1 MRAGAAV
8 SGAALQ
14 TSDAKGRGRGG
25 RQLKEAAEELL
36 LLGNPNAGKS
46 TLFNAL
52 TGGHARVGNWHGV
65 TVTALEGEAVLGGR
79 QVKVCDLPGVYAE
92 EGLGMEERTACEL
105 IMGRKKG
112 IICLVSECAALHRS
126 LRLLLSLAEGRRAVL
141 VLTKKRQ
148 FLRRGGRLEEDALE
162 RLLGIPVMS
171 AEGLSPRALR
181 ERMAEALGRAA
192 VPRLANFGGEGG
204 LPRGEAFGGEGG
216 LPGVYA
222 PARAGL
228 TKLDAFLLH
237 PAAALAVFLLLLLAA
252 FWLTFAPFGPGGL
265 LKGLIEGLFAG
276 KLYALAQAIPS
287 PVLRSFVG
295 EGLILSVGGVLC
307 FLPQIGMLFLF
318 LTLLEE
324 SGLLSRL
331 AFFTDGTLS
340 RAGLSGRAVFS
351 LLMGF
356 GCTAA
361 AILSTRGLDDRA
373 MQRRVILCLPYLSC
387 SAKLPVYLT
396 LASSFFPDPFL
407 AALLLYVLGA
417 GLSFAVLLF
426 LGGER
431 GAPFVLEFAPLQVPA
446 LRSTLKALCFQLKQF
461 IMKLGTVILAFFI
474 ASWLL
479 SSFDFSFRFCAVEE
493 SMLAHICGGLEWL
506 FAPVGMK
513 DWRIAYA
520 ALSGLVAK
528 ENVAGALELFFPAF
542 PYGARSAF
550 ALAVFVLASSPCVSA
565 VAAAAR
571 EVGLRR
577 ALLYAAMQTGSA
589 LFLCYLV
596 YFLTGGL
603 HYALPLFVIAF
614 LLLFFGRNFR
624 AGIHHRRGNV
634 AQKLHRR
641 A

>member
-1 MRAGAAV
+1 MRE
-8 SGAALQ
+8 SG
-14 TSDAKGRGRGG
+14 TV
-25 RQLKEAAEELL
+25 KEAPSKLL
-36 LLGNPNAGKS
+36 LFGNPNAGKS
-46 TLFNAL
+46 TLYNAL

-65 TVTALEGEAVLGGR
+65 TVSALEGEALLSGNRVR
-79 QVKVCDLPGVYAE
+79 VADLPGVYCAD
-92 EGLGMEERTACEL
+92 GLSMEERAACAYLEEHL
-105 IMGRKKG
+105 EGVV
-112 IICLVSECAALHRS
+112 CLVSECVALPRS
-126 LRLLLSLAEGRRAVL
+126 LALLSALAKERRAFL

-148 FLRRGGRLEEDALE
+148 FVRQGGRLEERELE
-162 RLLGIPVMS
+162 RVLGIPVVS
-171 AEGLSPRALR
+171 AEGVPPRELR
-181 ERMAEALGRAA
+181 ERVGEAL
-192 VPRLANFGGEGG
+192 L
-204 LPRGEAFGGEGG
+204 
-216 LPGVYA
+216 
-222 PARAGL
+222 RAGQLSAASEEGRSLPKEVYTRARMRL
-228 TKLDAFLLH
+228 TKFDRFLLH
-237 PAAALAVFLLLLLAA
+237 PAAACAVFALLLAA
-252 FWLTFAPFGPGGL
+252 AFFLTFSPVGPGGL
-265 LKGLIEGLFAG
+265 LKGLIEELIAQI
-276 KLYALAQAIPS
+276 KEALSRAIPS
-287 PVLRSFVG
+287 PVLCSFVG
-295 EGLILSVGGVLC
+295 EGLVGSVGGVLC

-361 AILSTRGLDDRA
+361 AILSTRGLDDKR
-373 MQRRVILCLPYLSC
+373 MQRRVIWCLPYLSC

-396 LASSFFPDPFL
+396 LASSFFRDQFL

-426 LGGER
+426 LGGEK
-431 GAPFVLEFAPLQVPA
+431 GAPFVLEFAPLRLPEAKTVA
-446 LRSTLKALCFQLKQF
+446 KALCFQLKQF
-461 IMKLGTVILAFFI
+461 IIKLGTVILAFFI

-479 SSFDFSFRFCAVEE
+479 SSFDFAFRFVPVEE
-493 SMLAHICGGLEWL
+493 SMLAHLCGGLRWL
-506 FAPVGMK
+506 FAPVGME

-528 ENVAGALELFFPAF
+528 ENVAASLELFFPVF

-571 EVGLRR
+571 EVGAKP
-577 ALLYAAMQTGSA
+577 ALLYAVAETAGA
-589 LFLCYLV
+589 LLLCYLV
-596 YFLTGGL
+596 YFLTGLGASA
-603 HYALPLFVIAF
+603 ALPLIAAVI
-614 LLLFFGRNFR
+614 LISVFGRTFR
-624 AGIHHRRGNV
+624 AGIHRKRGNF

>member
-1 MRAGAAV
+1 MRE
-8 SGAALQ
+8 SG
-14 TSDAKGRGRGG
+14 TV
-25 RQLKEAAEELL
+25 KEAPKKLL

-65 TVTALEGEAVLGGR
+65 TVSALEGEALLSGNRVR
-79 QVKVCDLPGVYAE
+79 VADLPGVYCAD
-92 EGLGMEERTACEL
+92 GLSMEERAACAYLKVHPE
-105 IMGRKKG
+105 GVV
-112 IICLVSECAALHRS
+112 CLVSECAALPRS
-126 LRLLLSLAEGRRAVL
+126 LALLSALAKERRAFL

-148 FLRRGGRLEEDALE
+148 FVRQGGKLEERELE
-162 RLLGIPVMS
+162 RVLGIPVVS
-171 AEGLSPRALR
+171 AEGVPPRVLR
-181 ERMAEALGRAA
+181 ERVGEAL
-192 VPRLANFGGEGG
+192 L
-204 LPRGEAFGGEGG
+204 
-216 LPGVYA
+216 
-222 PARAGL
+222 RAGPLGAASEEGRSLPKEAYTRAPMRL
-228 TKLDAFLLH
+228 TKFDRFLLH
-237 PAAALAVFLLLLLAA
+237 PAAAFALFALLLAA
-252 FWLTFAPFGPGGL
+252 AFFLTFSPVGPGGL
-265 LKGLIEGLFAG
+265 LKGLIE
-276 KLYALAQAIPS
+276 ALIDQIKEAFQTHIPS
-287 PVLRSFVG
+287 PVLCSFVG
-295 EGLILSVGGVLC
+295 EGLVGSVGGVLC

-361 AILSTRGLDDRA
+361 AILSTRGLDDKR
-373 MQRRVILCLPYLSC
+373 MQRRVIWCLPYLSC

-396 LASSFFPDPFL
+396 LASSFFQDQFL

-426 LGGER
+426 LGGEK
-431 GAPFVLEFAPLQVPA
+431 GAPFVLEFAPLRLPEAKTVA
-446 LRSTLKALCFQLKQF
+446 KALCFQLKQF
-461 IMKLGTVILAFFI
+461 IIKLGTVILAFFI

-479 SSFDFSFRFCAVEE
+479 SSFDFAFRFVPVEE
-493 SMLAHICGGLEWL
+493 SMLAHLCGGLKWL
-506 FAPVGMK
+506 FAPVGME

-528 ENVAGALELFFPAF
+528 ENVAASLELFFPVF

-571 EVGLRR
+571 EVGIKP
-577 ALLYAAMQTGSA
+577 ALLYAVAETAGA
-589 LFLCYLV
+589 LLLSYFV
-596 YFLTGGL
+596 YFLTGLGASA
-603 HYALPLFVIAF
+603 ALPLIAAVI
-614 LLLFFGRNFR
+614 LISVFGRTFR
-624 AGIHHRRGNV
+624 AGIHRKRGNF

>member
-1 MRAGAAV
+1 MRESGTVKGAA
-8 SGAALQ
+8 S
-14 TSDAKGRGRGG
+14 K
-25 RQLKEAAEELL
+25 LL

-65 TVTALEGEAVLGGR
+65 TVSALEGEALLSGNRVR
-79 QVKVCDLPGVYAE
+79 VADLPGVYCAD
-92 EGLGMEERTACEL
+92 GLGMEERAACAYLNEHPE
-105 IMGRKKG
+105 GVV
-112 IICLVSECAALHRS
+112 CLVSECVALPRS
-126 LRLLLSLAEGRRAVL
+126 LALLSALAKGRRAFL

-148 FLRRGGRLEEDALE
+148 FVRQGGRLEERELE
-162 RLLGIPVMS
+162 RVLGIPVVS
-171 AEGLSPRALR
+171 AEGVSPRELR
-181 ERMAEALGRAA
+181 ERVGEAL
-192 VPRLANFGGEGG
+192 L
-204 LPRGEAFGGEGG
+204 
-216 LPGVYA
+216 
-222 PARAGL
+222 RAGQLSAASEEGRSLPKEVYTRARMRL
-228 TKLDAFLLH
+228 TKFDRFLLHLAAACAVFAFLL
-237 PAAALAVFLLLLLAA
+237 AAAF
-252 FWLTFAPFGPGGL
+252 FLTFSPVGPGGL
-265 LKGLIEGLFAG
+265 LKGLIE
-276 KLYALAQAIPS
+276 ALIIQIKEALSRAIPS
-287 PVLRSFVG
+287 PVLCSFVG
-295 EGLILSVGGVLC
+295 EGLVGSVGGVLC

-361 AILSTRGLDDRA
+361 AILSTRGLDDKR
-373 MQRRVILCLPYLSC
+373 MQRRVIWCLPYLSC

-396 LASSFFPDPFL
+396 LASSFFQDQFL

-426 LGGER
+426 LGGEK
-431 GAPFVLEFAPLQVPA
+431 GAPFVLEFAPLRLPEAKTVA
-446 LRSTLKALCFQLKQF
+446 KALCFQLKQF
-461 IMKLGTVILAFFI
+461 IIKLGTVILAFFI

-479 SSFDFSFRFCAVEE
+479 SSFDFAFRFVPVEE
-493 SMLAHICGGLEWL
+493 SMLAHLCGGLQWL
-506 FAPVGMK
+506 FAPVGME

-528 ENVAGALELFFPAF
+528 ENVAASLELFFPVF

-571 EVGLRR
+571 EVGIKPAFFYAVAETAG
-577 ALLYAAMQTGSA
+577 ALLLSY
-589 LFLCYLV
+589 FV
-596 YFLTGGL
+596 YFLTGLGASA
-603 HYALPLFVIAF
+603 ALPLIAALILIFV
-614 LLLFFGRNFR
+614 FGRTFR
-624 AGIHHRRGNV
+624 AGIHRKRGNF

>member
-1 MRAGAAV
+1 MRE
-8 SGAALQ
+8 SG
-14 TSDAKGRGRGG
+14 TV
-25 RQLKEAAEELL
+25 KEPSKLL

-65 TVTALEGEAVLGGR
+65 TVSALEGEALLSGNRVR
-79 QVKVCDLPGVYAE
+79 IADLPGVYSAD
-92 EGLGMEERTACEL
+92 GLSMEERAACAYLNEHPE
-105 IMGRKKG
+105 GVV
-112 IICLVSECAALHRS
+112 CLVSECAALPRS
-126 LRLLLSLAEGRRAVL
+126 LALLSVLAKGRRAFL

-148 FLRRGGRLEEDALE
+148 FVRQGGTLEERELE
-162 RLLGIPVMS
+162 RILGIPVVS
-171 AEGLSPRALR
+171 AEGVPPRKLR
-181 ERMAEALGRAA
+181 ERVGEALLRAGRLGAASAEGRA
-192 VPRLANFGGEGG
+192 
-204 LPRGEAFGGEGG
+204 LPKE
-216 LPGVYA
+216 VYTRA
-222 PARAGL
+222 PVRL
-228 TKLDAFLLH
+228 TKFDRFLLH
-237 PAAALAVFLLLLLAA
+237 PAAACAVFALLLAA
-252 FWLTFAPFGPGGL
+252 VFFLTFSPVGPGGL
-265 LKGLIEGLFAG
+265 LKGLIE
-276 KLYALAQAIPS
+276 ALIIQIKEALQTHIPS
-287 PVLRSFVG
+287 PVLCSFVG
-295 EGLILSVGGVLC
+295 EGLVGSVGGVLC

-318 LTLLEE
+318 LSLLEE

-361 AILSTRGLDDRA
+361 AILSTRGLDDKR

-396 LASSFFPDPFL
+396 LASSFFQDQFL

-426 LGGER
+426 LGGEK
-431 GAPFVLEFAPLQVPA
+431 GAPFVLEFAPLQLPEAKTVA
-446 LRSTLKALCFQLKQF
+446 KALCFQLKQF
-461 IMKLGTVILAFFI
+461 IIKLGTVILAFFI

-479 SSFDFSFRFCAVEE
+479 SSFDLCFRFVPVEE
-493 SMLAHICGGLEWL
+493 SMLAHLCGGLRWL
-506 FAPVGMK
+506 FAPVGME

-528 ENVAGALELFFPAF
+528 ENVAASLELFFPVF

-571 EVGLRR
+571 EAGAKP
-577 ALLYAAMQTGSA
+577 ALLYAVAETAGA
-589 LFLCYLV
+589 LLLSYLV
-596 YFLTGGL
+596 YFLTGLGASA
-603 HYALPLFVIAF
+603 ALPLIAALILIF
-614 LLLFFGRNFR
+614 AFGRTFR
-624 AGIHHRRGNV
+624 AGIHRKRGNF

>member
-1 MRAGAAV
+1 MRE
-8 SGAALQ
+8 SG
-14 TSDAKGRGRGG
+14 TV
-25 RQLKEAAEELL
+25 KEPSKLL

-65 TVTALEGEAVLGGR
+65 TVSALEGEALLSGNRVR
-79 QVKVCDLPGVYAE
+79 IADLPGVYSAD
-92 EGLGMEERTACEL
+92 GLGMEERAACAYLKEHSE
-105 IMGRKKG
+105 GVV
-112 IICLVSECAALHRS
+112 CLVSECAALPRS
-126 LRLLLSLAEGRRAVL
+126 LALLSGLAKGRRAIL

-148 FLRRGGRLEEDALE
+148 FVRQGGKLEERELE
-162 RLLGIPVMS
+162 RVLGIPVLS
-171 AEGLSPRALR
+171 AEGVPPRELR
-181 ERMAEALGRAA
+181 ERVGEALLRA
-192 VPRLANFGGEGG
+192 GQ
-204 LPRGEAFGGEGG
+204 PRGAAEEGRL
-216 LPGVYA
+216 LPKEVYTRA
-222 PARAGL
+222 PMRL
-228 TKLDAFLLH
+228 TKPDRFLLH
-237 PAAALAVFLLLLLAA
+237 PAAACAVFGILLAA
-252 FWLTFAPFGPGGL
+252 VFFLTFSPVGPGGL
-265 LKGLIEGLFAG
+265 LKGLIE
-276 KLYALAQAIPS
+276 ALIIQIKEALQTHIPS
-287 PVLRSFVG
+287 PVLCSFVG
-295 EGLILSVGGVLC
+295 EGLVGSVGGVLC

-361 AILSTRGLDDRA
+361 AILSTRGLDDKR
-373 MQRRVILCLPYLSC
+373 MQRRVIWCLPYLSC

-396 LASSFFPDPFL
+396 LASSFFQDQFL

-426 LGGER
+426 LGGEK
-431 GAPFVLEFAPLQVPA
+431 GAKTVA
-446 LRSTLKALCFQLKQF
+446 KALCFQLKQF
-461 IMKLGTVILAFFI
+461 IIKLGTVILAFFI

-479 SSFDFSFRFCAVEE
+479 SSFDFAFRFVPVEE
-493 SMLAHICGGLEWL
+493 SMLAHLCGGLKWL
-506 FAPVGMK
+506 FAPVGME
-513 DWRIAYA
+513 DWRVAYA

-528 ENVAGALELFFPAF
+528 ENVAASLELFFPVF

-571 EVGLRR
+571 EVGIKP
-577 ALLYAAMQTGSA
+577 ALLYAVSETAGA
-589 LFLCYLV
+589 LLLSYLV
-596 YFLTGGL
+596 YFLTGLG
-603 HYALPLFVIAF
+603 ASAVLPLIAAVILIFV
-614 LLLFFGRNFR
+614 FGRTFR
-624 AGIHHRRGNV
+624 AGIHRKRGNF

>member
-1 MRAGAAV
+1 MRE
-8 SGAALQ
+8 SG
-14 TSDAKGRGRGG
+14 TV
-25 RQLKEAAEELL
+25 KEAPTKLL
-36 LLGNPNAGKS
+36 LIGNPNAGKS
-46 TLFNAL
+46 TLYNAL

-65 TVTALEGEAVLGGR
+65 TVSALEGEAMLSGNRVR
-79 QVKVCDLPGVYAE
+79 IADLPGVYSAD
-92 EGLGMEERTACEL
+92 GLSMEERAACAYLEACPE
-105 IMGRKKG
+105 GVV
-112 IICLVSECAALHRS
+112 CLVTECAALPRS
-126 LRLLLSLAEGRRAVL
+126 LALLSALAKGRRAIL

-148 FLRRGGRLEEDALE
+148 FVRQGGTLEERELE
-162 RLLGIPVMS
+162 RILGIPVVS
-171 AEGLSPRALR
+171 AEGVPPRELR
-181 ERMAEALGRAA
+181 ERVGEAL
-192 VPRLANFGGEGG
+192 L
-204 LPRGEAFGGEGG
+204 
-216 LPGVYA
+216 
-222 PARAGL
+222 RAGL
-228 TKLDAFLLH
+228 MRGASEEGRSLPKEVYTRAPMRLTKFDRFLLH
-237 PAAALAVFLLLLLAA
+237 PAAACAVFALLLAA
-252 FWLTFAPFGPGGL
+252 AFFLTFSPVGPGGL
-265 LKGLIEGLFAG
+265 LKGLIE
-276 KLYALAQAIPS
+276 ALIAQIKEALSRAIPS
-287 PVLRSFVG
+287 PVLCSFVG
-295 EGLILSVGGVLC
+295 EGLVGSVGGVLC

-340 RAGLSGRAVFS
+340 RVGLSGRAVFS

-361 AILSTRGLDDRA
+361 AILSTRGLDDKR

-396 LASSFFPDPFL
+396 LASSFFQDQFL

-426 LGGER
+426 MGGEK
-431 GAPFVLEFAPLQVPA
+431 GAPFVLEFAPLRLPEAKTVA
-446 LRSTLKALCFQLKQF
+446 KALCFQLKQF
-461 IMKLGTVILAFFI
+461 IIKLGTVILAFFI

-479 SSFDFSFRFCAVEE
+479 SSFDFAFRFVPVEE
-493 SMLAHICGGLEWL
+493 SMLAHLCGGLQWL
-506 FAPVGMK
+506 FAPVGME

-528 ENVAGALELFFPAF
+528 ENVAASLELFFPAF

-571 EVGLRR
+571 EVGIKL
-577 ALLYAAMQTGSA
+577 ALLYAVAETAGA
-589 LFLCYLV
+589 LLLCYLV
-596 YFLTGGL
+596 YFLTGLG
-603 HYALPLFVIAF
+603 ASAVLPLIAAVILIF
-614 LLLFFGRNFR
+614 SFGRTFR
-624 AGIHHRRGNV
+624 AGIHRQRGNF

>member
-1 MRAGAAV
+1 MRESGTLKGAP
-8 SGAALQ
+8 S
-14 TSDAKGRGRGG
+14 K
-25 RQLKEAAEELL
+25 LL

-65 TVTALEGEAVLGGR
+65 TVSALEGEALLSGNRVR
-79 QVKVCDLPGVYAE
+79 VADLPGVYCAD
-92 EGLGMEERTACEL
+92 GLSMEERAACAYLNEHPE
-105 IMGRKKG
+105 GVV
-112 IICLVSECAALHRS
+112 CLVSECAALPRS
-126 LRLLLSLAEGRRAVL
+126 LALLSALAKGRRAIL

-148 FLRRGGRLEEDALE
+148 FVRQGGRLEERELE
-162 RLLGIPVMS
+162 RVLGIPVVS
-171 AEGLSPRALR
+171 AEGVPPRELR
-181 ERMAEALGRAA
+181 ERVGEAL
-192 VPRLANFGGEGG
+192 L
-204 LPRGEAFGGEGG
+204 
-216 LPGVYA
+216 
-222 PARAGL
+222 RAGL
-228 TKLDAFLLH
+228 MRGASEEGRSLPKEVYMRARMRLTKFDRFLLH
-237 PAAALAVFLLLLLAA
+237 PAAACAVFALLLAA
-252 FWLTFAPFGPGGL
+252 AFFLTFSPVGPGGL
-265 LKGLIEGLFAG
+265 LKGLIE
-276 KLYALAQAIPS
+276 ALIIQIKEAFQTHIPS
-287 PVLRSFVG
+287 PVLCSFVG
-295 EGLILSVGGVLC
+295 EGLVGSVGGVLC

-361 AILSTRGLDDRA
+361 AILSTRGLDDKR
-373 MQRRVILCLPYLSC
+373 MQRRVIWCLPYLSC

-396 LASSFFPDPFL
+396 LASSFFQDQFL

-426 LGGER
+426 LGGEK
-431 GAPFVLEFAPLQVPA
+431 GAPFVLEFAPLRLPEAKTVA
-446 LRSTLKALCFQLKQF
+446 KALCFQLKQF
-461 IMKLGTVILAFFI
+461 IIKLGTVILAFFI

-479 SSFDFSFRFCAVEE
+479 SSFDFAFRFVPVEE
-493 SMLAHICGGLEWL
+493 SMLAHLCGGLKWL
-506 FAPVGMK
+506 FAPVGME

-528 ENVAGALELFFPAF
+528 ENVAASLELFFPAF

-571 EVGLRR
+571 EVGIKL
-577 ALLYAAMQTGSA
+577 ALLYAVAETAGA
-589 LFLCYLV
+589 LLLCYLV
-596 YFLTGGL
+596 YFLTGLG
-603 HYALPLFVIAF
+603 ASAVLPLIAAVILIFA
-614 LLLFFGRNFR
+614 FGRTFR
-624 AGIHHRRGNV
+624 AGIHRKRGNF

>member
-1 MRAGAAV
+1 MRESGTVKGAP
-8 SGAALQ
+8 S
-14 TSDAKGRGRGG
+14 K
-25 RQLKEAAEELL
+25 LL

-65 TVTALEGEAVLGGR
+65 TVSALEGEALLSGNRVR
-79 QVKVCDLPGVYAE
+79 VADLPGVYCAD
-92 EGLGMEERTACEL
+92 GLSMEERAACAYLNEHPE
-105 IMGRKKG
+105 GVV
-112 IICLVSECAALHRS
+112 CLVSECAALPRS
-126 LRLLLSLAEGRRAVL
+126 LALLSALAKGRRAIL

-148 FLRRGGRLEEDALE
+148 FVRQGGKPEERELE
-162 RLLGIPVMS
+162 RVLGIPVVS
-171 AEGLSPRALR
+171 AEGVSPRELR
-181 ERMAEALGRAA
+181 ERMGEAL
-192 VPRLANFGGEGG
+192 L
-204 LPRGEAFGGEGG
+204 
-216 LPGVYA
+216 
-222 PARAGL
+222 RAGQLSAASEEGRSLPKEVYTRAPMRL
-228 TKLDAFLLH
+228 TKFDRFLLH
-237 PAAALAVFLLLLLAA
+237 PAAACAVFAFLLAA
-252 FWLTFAPFGPGGL
+252 AFFLTFSPVGPGGL
-265 LKGLIEGLFAG
+265 LKGLIE
-276 KLYALAQAIPS
+276 ALIAQIKEALSRAIPS
-287 PVLRSFVG
+287 PVLCSFVG
-295 EGLILSVGGVLC
+295 EGLVGSVGGVLC

-361 AILSTRGLDDRA
+361 AILSTRGLDDKR
-373 MQRRVILCLPYLSC
+373 MQRRVIWCLPYLSC

-396 LASSFFPDPFL
+396 LASSFFQDQFL

-426 LGGER
+426 LGGEK
-431 GAPFVLEFAPLQVPA
+431 GAPFVLEFAPLRLPEAKTVA
-446 LRSTLKALCFQLKQF
+446 KALCFQLKQF
-461 IMKLGTVILAFFI
+461 IIKLGTVILAFFI

-479 SSFDFSFRFCAVEE
+479 SSFDFAFRFVPVEE
-493 SMLAHICGGLEWL
+493 SMLAHLCGGLQWL
-506 FAPVGMK
+506 FAPVGME

-528 ENVAGALELFFPAF
+528 ENVAASLELFFPVF

-571 EVGLRR
+571 EVGAKP
-577 ALLYAAMQTGSA
+577 ALLYAVFETAGA
-589 LFLCYLV
+589 LLLSYFV
-596 YFLTGGL
+596 YFLTGLGASA
-603 HYALPLFVIAF
+603 ALPLIAAVILIFA
-614 LLLFFGRNFR
+614 FGRTFR
-624 AGIHHRRGNV
+624 AGIHRKRGNF

>member
-1 MRAGAAV
+1 MRESGTVKGAP
-8 SGAALQ
+8 S
-14 TSDAKGRGRGG
+14 K
-25 RQLKEAAEELL
+25 LL

-65 TVTALEGEAVLGGR
+65 TVSALEGEALLSGNRVR
-79 QVKVCDLPGVYAE
+79 VADLPGVYCAD
-92 EGLGMEERTACEL
+92 GLSMEERAACAYLNEHPE
-105 IMGRKKG
+105 GVV
-112 IICLVSECAALHRS
+112 CLVSECAALPRS
-126 LRLLLSLAEGRRAVL
+126 LALLSALAKGRRAIL

-148 FLRRGGRLEEDALE
+148 FVRQGGKLEERELE
-162 RLLGIPVMS
+162 RVLGIPVVS
-171 AEGLSPRALR
+171 AEGVSPRELR
-181 ERMAEALGRAA
+181 ERMGEAL
-192 VPRLANFGGEGG
+192 L
-204 LPRGEAFGGEGG
+204 
-216 LPGVYA
+216 
-222 PARAGL
+222 RAGQLSAASEEGRSLPKEVYTRAPMRL
-228 TKLDAFLLH
+228 TKFDRFLLH
-237 PAAALAVFLLLLLAA
+237 PAAACAVFAFLLAA
-252 FWLTFAPFGPGGL
+252 AFFLTFSPVGPGGL
-265 LKGLIEGLFAG
+265 LKGLIE
-276 KLYALAQAIPS
+276 ALIAQIKEALSRAIPS
-287 PVLRSFVG
+287 PVLCSFVG
-295 EGLILSVGGVLC
+295 EGLVGSVGGVLC

-361 AILSTRGLDDRA
+361 AILSTRGLDDKR
-373 MQRRVILCLPYLSC
+373 MQRRVIWCLPYLSC

-396 LASSFFPDPFL
+396 LASSFFQDQFL

-426 LGGER
+426 LGGEK
-431 GAPFVLEFAPLQVPA
+431 GAPFVLEFAPLRLPEAKTVA
-446 LRSTLKALCFQLKQF
+446 KALCFQLKQF
-461 IMKLGTVILAFFI
+461 IIKLGTVILAFFI

-479 SSFDFSFRFCAVEE
+479 SSFDFAFRFVPVEE
-493 SMLAHICGGLEWL
+493 SMLAHLCGGLQWL
-506 FAPVGMK
+506 FAPVGME

-528 ENVAGALELFFPAF
+528 ENVAASLELFFPVF

-571 EVGLRR
+571 EVGAKP
-577 ALLYAAMQTGSA
+577 ALLYAVFETAGA
-589 LFLCYLV
+589 LLLSYFV
-596 YFLTGGL
+596 YFLTGLGASA
-603 HYALPLFVIAF
+603 ALPLIAAVI
-614 LLLFFGRNFR
+614 LISVFGRTFR
-624 AGIHHRRGNV
+624 AGIHRKRGNF

>member
-1 MRAGAAV
+1 MRESGTVKGAP
-8 SGAALQ
+8 S
-14 TSDAKGRGRGG
+14 K
-25 RQLKEAAEELL
+25 LL

-65 TVTALEGEAVLGGR
+65 TVSALEGEALLSGNRVR
-79 QVKVCDLPGVYAE
+79 VADLPGVYCAD
-92 EGLGMEERTACEL
+92 GLSMEERAACAYLNEHPE
-105 IMGRKKG
+105 GVV
-112 IICLVSECAALHRS
+112 CLVSECVALPRS
-126 LRLLLSLAEGRRAVL
+126 LALLSALAKGRRAFL

-148 FLRRGGRLEEDALE
+148 FVRQGGRLEERELE
-162 RLLGIPVMS
+162 RVLGIPVVS
-171 AEGLSPRALR
+171 AEGVSPRELR
-181 ERMAEALGRAA
+181 ERMGEAL
-192 VPRLANFGGEGG
+192 L
-204 LPRGEAFGGEGG
+204 
-216 LPGVYA
+216 
-222 PARAGL
+222 RAGQLSAASEEGRSLPKEVYTRAPMRL
-228 TKLDAFLLH
+228 TKFDRFLLH
-237 PAAALAVFLLLLLAA
+237 PAAACAVFALLLAA
-252 FWLTFAPFGPGGL
+252 AFFLTFSPVGPGGL
-265 LKGLIEGLFAG
+265 LKGLIE
-276 KLYALAQAIPS
+276 ALSIQIKEALSRAIPS
-287 PVLRSFVG
+287 PVLCSFVG
-295 EGLILSVGGVLC
+295 EGLVGSVGGVLC

-361 AILSTRGLDDRA
+361 AILSTRGLDDKR
-373 MQRRVILCLPYLSC
+373 MQRRVIWCLPYLSC

-396 LASSFFPDPFL
+396 LASSFFRDQFL

-426 LGGER
+426 LGGEK
-431 GAPFVLEFAPLQVPA
+431 GAPFVLEFAPLRLPEAKTVA
-446 LRSTLKALCFQLKQF
+446 KALCFQLKQF
-461 IMKLGTVILAFFI
+461 IIKLGTVILAFFI

-479 SSFDFSFRFCAVEE
+479 SSFDFTFRFVPVEE
-493 SMLAHICGGLEWL
+493 SMLAHLCGGLQWL
-506 FAPVGMK
+506 FAPVGME

-528 ENVAGALELFFPAF
+528 ENVAASLELFFPVF

-571 EVGLRR
+571 EVGIKP
-577 ALLYAAMQTGSA
+577 ALLYAVAETAGA
-589 LFLCYLV
+589 LLLCYLV
-596 YFLTGGL
+596 YFLTGLGASA
-603 HYALPLFVIAF
+603 ALPLIAAVI
-614 LLLFFGRNFR
+614 LISVFGRTFR
-624 AGIHHRRGNV
+624 AGIHRKRGNF

>member
-1 MRAGAAV
+1 MRESGTVKGAA
-8 SGAALQ
+8 S
-14 TSDAKGRGRGG
+14 K
-25 RQLKEAAEELL
+25 LL

-65 TVTALEGEAVLGGR
+65 TVSALEGEALLSGNRVR
-79 QVKVCDLPGVYAE
+79 IADLPGVYCAD
-92 EGLGMEERTACEL
+92 GLGMEERAACAYLEEHPE
-105 IMGRKKG
+105 GVV
-112 IICLVSECAALHRS
+112 CLVSECVALPRS
-126 LRLLLSLAEGRRAVL
+126 LALLSALAKGRRAIL

-148 FLRRGGRLEEDALE
+148 FVRQGGRLEERELE
-162 RLLGIPVMS
+162 RVLGIPVVS
-171 AEGLSPRALR
+171 AEGVPPRELR
-181 ERMAEALGRAA
+181 ERVGEAL
-192 VPRLANFGGEGG
+192 L
-204 LPRGEAFGGEGG
+204 
-216 LPGVYA
+216 
-222 PARAGL
+222 RAGPLGAASEEGRSLPKEVYTRARMRL
-228 TKLDAFLLH
+228 TKLDRFLLH
-237 PAAALAVFLLLLLAA
+237 PAAACAVFALLLAA
-252 FWLTFAPFGPGGL
+252 AFFLTFSPVGPGGL
-265 LKGLIEGLFAG
+265 LKGLIE
-276 KLYALAQAIPS
+276 ALIAQIKEALSRAIPS
-287 PVLRSFVG
+287 PVLCSFVG
-295 EGLILSVGGVLC
+295 EGLVGSVGGVLC

-361 AILSTRGLDDRA
+361 AILSTRGLDDKR
-373 MQRRVILCLPYLSC
+373 MQRRVIWCLPYLSC

-396 LASSFFPDPFL
+396 LASSFFRDQFL

-426 LGGER
+426 LGGEK
-431 GAPFVLEFAPLQVPA
+431 GAPFVLEFAPLRLPEAKTVA
-446 LRSTLKALCFQLKQF
+446 KALCFQLKQF
-461 IMKLGTVILAFFI
+461 IIKLGTVILAFFI

-479 SSFDFSFRFCAVEE
+479 SSFDFTFRFVPVEE
-493 SMLAHICGGLEWL
+493 SMLAHLCGGLQWL
-506 FAPVGMK
+506 FAPVGME

-528 ENVAGALELFFPAF
+528 ENVAASLELFFSVF

-571 EVGLRR
+571 EVGAKL
-577 ALLYAAMQTGSA
+577 ALLYAVAETAGA
-589 LFLCYLV
+589 LLLCYLV
-596 YFLTGGL
+596 YFLTGLG
-603 HYALPLFVIAF
+603 ASAVLPLIAAVILIF
-614 LLLFFGRNFR
+614 SFGRTFR
-624 AGIHHRRGNV
+624 AGIYRQRGNF

>member
-1 MRAGAAV
+1 MRESGTLKGAP
-8 SGAALQ
+8 S
-14 TSDAKGRGRGG
+14 K
-25 RQLKEAAEELL
+25 LL

-65 TVTALEGEAVLGGR
+65 TVSALEGEALLSGNRVR
-79 QVKVCDLPGVYAE
+79 VADLPGVYCAD
-92 EGLGMEERTACEL
+92 GLSMEERAACAYLEEHPE
-105 IMGRKKG
+105 GVV
-112 IICLVSECAALHRS
+112 CLVSECVALPRS
-126 LRLLLSLAEGRRAVL
+126 LALLSALAKGRRAIL

-148 FLRRGGRLEEDALE
+148 FVRQGGRLEERELE
-162 RLLGIPVMS
+162 RVLGIPVVS
-171 AEGLSPRALR
+171 AEGVPPRELR
-181 ERMAEALGRAA
+181 ERVGEAL
-192 VPRLANFGGEGG
+192 L
-204 LPRGEAFGGEGG
+204 
-216 LPGVYA
+216 
-222 PARAGL
+222 RAGQLSAASEEGRSLPKEVYTRARMRL
-228 TKLDAFLLH
+228 TKLDRFLLH
-237 PAAALAVFLLLLLAA
+237 PAAACAVFALLLAA
-252 FWLTFAPFGPGGL
+252 AFFLTFSPVGPGGL
-265 LKGLIEGLFAG
+265 LKGLIE
-276 KLYALAQAIPS
+276 ALIIQIKEAFQTHIPS
-287 PVLRSFVG
+287 PVLCSFVG
-295 EGLILSVGGVLC
+295 EGLVGSVGGVLC

-361 AILSTRGLDDRA
+361 AILSTRGLDDKR
-373 MQRRVILCLPYLSC
+373 MQRRVIWCLPYLSC

-396 LASSFFPDPFL
+396 LASSFFRDQFL

-426 LGGER
+426 LGGEK
-431 GAPFVLEFAPLQVPA
+431 GAPFVLEFAPLRLPEAKTVA
-446 LRSTLKALCFQLKQF
+446 KALCFQLKQF
-461 IMKLGTVILAFFI
+461 IIKLGTVILAFFI

-479 SSFDFSFRFCAVEE
+479 SSFDFAFRFVPVEE
-493 SMLAHICGGLEWL
+493 SMLAHLCGGLRWL
-506 FAPVGMK
+506 FAPVGME

-528 ENVAGALELFFPAF
+528 ENVAASLELFFPVF

-571 EVGLRR
+571 EVGIKP
-577 ALLYAAMQTGSA
+577 ALLYAVFETAGA
-589 LFLCYLV
+589 LLLSYFV
-596 YFLTGGL
+596 YFLTGLGASA
-603 HYALPLFVIAF
+603 ALPLIAAVI
-614 LLLFFGRNFR
+614 LISVFGRTFR
-624 AGIHHRRGNV
+624 AGIHRKRGNF

>member
-1 MRAGAAV
+1 MRE
-8 SGAALQ
+8 SG
-14 TSDAKGRGRGG
+14 TV
-25 RQLKEAAEELL
+25 KEAPTKLL
-36 LLGNPNAGKS
+36 LIGNPNAGKS
-46 TLFNAL
+46 TLYNAL

-65 TVTALEGEAVLGGR
+65 TVSALEGEAMLSGNRVR
-79 QVKVCDLPGVYAE
+79 IADLPGVYSPD
-92 EGLGMEERTACEL
+92 GLSMEERAACAYLEACPE
-105 IMGRKKG
+105 GVV
-112 IICLVSECAALHRS
+112 CLVTECAALPRS
-126 LRLLLSLAEGRRAVL
+126 LALLSALAKGRRAIL

-148 FLRRGGRLEEDALE
+148 FVRQGGKLEERELE
-162 RLLGIPVMS
+162 RVLGIPVVS
-171 AEGLSPRALR
+171 AEGVSPRELR
-181 ERMAEALGRAA
+181 ERVGEAL
-192 VPRLANFGGEGG
+192 L
-204 LPRGEAFGGEGG
+204 
-216 LPGVYA
+216 
-222 PARAGL
+222 RAGQLSAASEEGRSLPKEVYTRAPMRL
-228 TKLDAFLLH
+228 TKFDRFLLH
-237 PAAALAVFLLLLLAA
+237 PAAASALFALLLAA
-252 FWLTFAPFGPGGL
+252 AFFLTFSPVGPGGL
-265 LKGLIEGLFAG
+265 LKGLVE
-276 KLYALAQAIPS
+276 ALIAQIKEALTRAIPS
-287 PVLRSFVG
+287 PVLCSFVG
-295 EGLILSVGGVLC
+295 EGLVGSVGGILS

-361 AILSTRGLDDRA
+361 AILSTRGLDDKR
-373 MQRRVILCLPYLSC
+373 MQRRVIWCLPYLSC

-396 LASSFFPDPFL
+396 LASSFFRDQFL

-426 LGGER
+426 MGGEK
-431 GAPFVLEFAPLQVPA
+431 GAPFVLEFAPLRLPEAKTVA
-446 LRSTLKALCFQLKQF
+446 KALCFQLKQF
-461 IMKLGTVILAFFI
+461 IIKLGTVILAFFI

-479 SSFDFSFRFCAVEE
+479 SSFDFAFRFVPVEE
-493 SMLAHICGGLEWL
+493 SMLAHLCGGLQWL
-506 FAPVGMK
+506 FAPVGME

-528 ENVAGALELFFPAF
+528 ENVAASLELFFPVF

-571 EVGLRR
+571 EVGIKL
-577 ALLYAAMQTGSA
+577 ALLYAVAETAGA
-589 LFLCYLV
+589 LLLCYLV
-596 YFLTGGL
+596 YFLTGLGASA
-603 HYALPLFVIAF
+603 ALPLIAAVI
-614 LLLFFGRNFR
+614 LISVFGRTFR
-624 AGIHHRRGNV
+624 AGIHRKRGNF

>member
-1 MRAGAAV
+1 MRESGTVKGAP
-8 SGAALQ
+8 S
-14 TSDAKGRGRGG
+14 K
-25 RQLKEAAEELL
+25 LL

-65 TVTALEGEAVLGGR
+65 TVSALEGEALLSGNRVR
-79 QVKVCDLPGVYAE
+79 VADLPGVYCAD
-92 EGLGMEERTACEL
+92 GLGMEERAACAYLNEHP
-105 IMGRKKG
+105 KG
-112 IICLVSECAALHRS
+112 IVCLVSECAALPRS
-126 LRLLLSLAEGRRAVL
+126 LALLSALAKERRAIL

-148 FLRRGGRLEEDALE
+148 FMRQGGKLEERELE
-162 RLLGIPVMS
+162 RVLGIPVVS
-171 AEGLSPRALR
+171 AEGVSPRELR
-181 ERMAEALGRAA
+181 ERVGEAL
-192 VPRLANFGGEGG
+192 L
-204 LPRGEAFGGEGG
+204 
-216 LPGVYA
+216 
-222 PARAGL
+222 RAGQLSAASEEGRSLPKEVYTRAPMRL
-228 TKLDAFLLH
+228 TRFDRFLLH
-237 PAAALAVFLLLLLAA
+237 PAAACAVFAFLLAA
-252 FWLTFAPFGPGGL
+252 AFFLTFSPVGPGGL
-265 LKGLIEGLFAG
+265 LKGLIE
-276 KLYALAQAIPS
+276 ALIAQIKEALSRAIPS
-287 PVLRSFVG
+287 PVLCSFVG
-295 EGLILSVGGVLC
+295 EGLVGSVGGVLC

-361 AILSTRGLDDRA
+361 AILSTRGLDDKR
-373 MQRRVILCLPYLSC
+373 MQRRVIWCLPYLSC

-396 LASSFFPDPFL
+396 LASSFFQDQFL

-426 LGGER
+426 MGGEK
-431 GAPFVLEFAPLQVPA
+431 GAPFVLEFAPLRLPEAKTVA
-446 LRSTLKALCFQLKQF
+446 KALCFQLKQF
-461 IMKLGTVILAFFI
+461 IIKLGTVILAFFI

-479 SSFDFSFRFCAVEE
+479 SSFDFAFRFVPVEE
-493 SMLAHICGGLEWL
+493 SMLAHLCGGLQWL
-506 FAPVGMK
+506 FAPVGME

-528 ENVAGALELFFPAF
+528 ENVAASLELFFPVF

-571 EVGLRR
+571 EVGAKP
-577 ALLYAAMQTGSA
+577 ALLYAVAETAAA
-589 LFLCYLV
+589 LLLCYLV
-596 YFLTGGL
+596 YFLTGLGASA
-603 HYALPLFVIAF
+603 ALPLIAAVILIFA
-614 LLLFFGRNFR
+614 FGRTFR
-624 AGIHHRRGNV
+624 AGIHRKRGNF

>member
-1 MRAGAAV
+1 MRESGTVKGAP
-8 SGAALQ
+8 SN
-14 TSDAKGRGRGG
+14 
-25 RQLKEAAEELL
+25 LL

-65 TVTALEGEAVLGGR
+65 TVSALEGEALLSGNRVR
-79 QVKVCDLPGVYAE
+79 VADLPGVYCAD
-92 EGLGMEERTACEL
+92 GLGMEERAACAYLEEHPE
-105 IMGRKKG
+105 GVV
-112 IICLVSECAALHRS
+112 CLVSECVALPRS
-126 LRLLLSLAEGRRAVL
+126 LALLSALAKGRRAIL

-148 FLRRGGRLEEDALE
+148 FVRQGGRLEERELE
-162 RLLGIPVMS
+162 RVLGIPVVS
-171 AEGLSPRALR
+171 AEGVPPRELR
-181 ERMAEALGRAA
+181 ERVGEALLRAGPIGAASAEGRA
-192 VPRLANFGGEGG
+192 
-204 LPRGEAFGGEGG
+204 LPQE
-216 LPGVYA
+216 VYT
-222 PARAGL
+222 RASVRL
-228 TKLDAFLLH
+228 TKLDRFLLH
-237 PAAALAVFLLLLLAA
+237 PAATCAVFALLLAA
-252 FWLTFAPFGPGGL
+252 AFFLTFSPVGPGGL
-265 LKGLIEGLFAG
+265 LKGFIEALIIQIKE
-276 KLYALAQAIPS
+276 ALSRAIPS
-287 PVLRSFVG
+287 PVLCSFVG
-295 EGLILSVGGVLC
+295 EGLVGSVGGVLC

-361 AILSTRGLDDRA
+361 AILSTRGLDDKR
-373 MQRRVILCLPYLSC
+373 MQRRVIWCLPYLSC

-396 LASSFFPDPFL
+396 LASSFFQDQFL

-426 LGGER
+426 LGGEK
-431 GAPFVLEFAPLQVPA
+431 GAPFVLEFAPLRLPEAKTVA
-446 LRSTLKALCFQLKQF
+446 KALCFQLKQF
-461 IMKLGTVILAFFI
+461 IIKLGTVILAFFI

-479 SSFDFSFRFCAVEE
+479 SSFDFAFRFVPVEE
-493 SMLAHICGGLEWL
+493 SMLAHLCGGLRWL
-506 FAPVGMK
+506 FAPVGME

-528 ENVAGALELFFPAF
+528 ENVAASLELFFPVF

-571 EVGLRR
+571 EVGIKP
-577 ALLYAAMQTGSA
+577 ALLYAVFETAGA
-589 LFLCYLV
+589 LLLSYFV
-596 YFLTGGL
+596 YFLTGLG
-603 HYALPLFVIAF
+603 ASAAVPLIAAVILIFA
-614 LLLFFGRNFR
+614 FGRTFR
-624 AGIHHRRGNV
+624 AGIHRKRGNF